1 VRASRASCR
10 RKSVIF
16 VCLFFLFVTLWS
28 NEVCDNGNAMKQ
40 CNFQNIMVSL
50 HRERFVVVFLYS
62 TFSVDPQNFAL
73 GQIYTKI
80 SIFSR
85 FWGLQVHIL
94 KPQQLNLA

>member
-1 VRASRASCR
+1 
-10 RKSVIF
+10 
-16 VCLFFLFVTLWS
+16 
-28 NEVCDNGNAMKQ
+28 
-40 CNFQNIMVSL
+40 
-50 HRERFVVVFLYS
+50 
-62 TFSVDPQNFAL
+62 L